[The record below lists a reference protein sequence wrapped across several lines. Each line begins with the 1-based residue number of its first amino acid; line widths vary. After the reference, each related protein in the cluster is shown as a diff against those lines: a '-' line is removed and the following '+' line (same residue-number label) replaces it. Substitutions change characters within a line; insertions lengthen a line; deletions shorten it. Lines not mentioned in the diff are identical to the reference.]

1 MTQPKIAILPISVL
15 ADAKAYM
22 MALEQKYTLNAFQR
36 RIIHERYVYSV
47 DGDDAKSLVIA
58 AWPLQPALYE
68 FCYKGRSVQTLLDDN
83 YAEAGDEEAQLVQAF
98 ADRGHSL
105 RAVNWLPLKHLAVRG
120 GLCEYGRNNLAYCGE
135 WGSFTWLGGYVS
147 DMPPPEDYIWQKL
160 DVTNMRACASCD
172 ECVNTCKMGAITHVQ
187 WLLDA
192 EKCMTYHNYYD
203 NLPDWIPSEAHRHL
217 HGCYACQRVCPANS
231 RRVQGLLPTVFDE
244 AQTQIM
250 LDAAT
255 FADYPQEIKDKLA
268 QFDPARDFAFMP
280 RNLRLM
286 LENVPK

>member
-68 FCYKGRSVQTLLDDN
+68 FHYRGKVITTLLDDN
-83 YAEAGDEEAQLVQAF
+83 YAAAGDEEPRLTQAF

-120 GLCEYGRNNLAYCGE
+120 GLCEYGRNNIAYCGE
-135 WGSFTWLGGYVS
+135 WGSFTWLGGYVT
-147 DMPPPEDYIWQKL
+147 DMPAPEDYIWR
-160 DVTNMRACASCD
+160 DVINMPVCESCD
-172 ECVNTCKMGAITHVQ
+172 ECINTCKTAAITPAQ
-187 WLLDA
+187 WLIDN
-192 EKCMTYHNYYD
+192 EKCLAYHNYHD
-203 NLPDWIPSEAHRHL
+203 NLPDWIPAAAHRHL
-217 HGCYACQRVCPANS
+217 HGCYACQHVCPANS
-231 RRVQGLLPTVFDE
+231 KRVQNLVPTVFDE
-244 AQTQIM
+244 AQTRIM
-250 LDAAT
+250 LDAAA
-255 FADYPQEIKDKLA
+255 FADYPQEIKNALGL
-268 QFDPARDFAFMP
+268 FDPAKDFAFMP
-280 RNLRLM
+280 RNLRLL